1 MTQGGALGM
10 VSYGIS
16 ILSLIKNLKSEF
28 PDVTQPW
35 CADNVGALDIFVRVK
50 NDMAQAEG
58 ITLNPL

>member
-35 CADNVGALDIFVRVK
+35 YADNVGALDIFVRVK